1 MNALT
6 ILIDQRRALAAALAA
21 ALAGKDVEISIALG
35 DRDAADLAMKEMR
48 AQVMARR
55 AAREA
60 GCFFDESGERDEK
73 AMKGRTN

>member
-6 ILIDQRRALAAALAA
+6 ILIDERRALAA

-35 DRDAADLAMKEMR
+35 DRGAADLAMQEMR

-55 AAREA
+55 AVRLA
-60 GCFFDESGERDEK
+60 GCFFDESGAADRA
-73 AMKGRTN
+73 AMKGASRA